1 MMIRRIGEEKY
12 LLKEIG
18 PIQNSTL
25 FDQESGQFSCLLM
38 VGELILCYH
47 ITHQRSIRSMN
58 RYYENPHLKT
68 GFQNLTS
75 LRMRKQFG
83 HHSEAKNQ

>member
-38 VGELILCYH
+38 VGELILCFTLL
-47 ITHQRSIRSMN
+47 INGLSDLLIVIMKI
-58 RYYENPHLKT
+58 LI
-68 GFQNLTS
+68 
-75 LRMRKQFG
+75 
-83 HHSEAKNQ
+83 